1 MENNTKLSVIICV
14 YNEFKTIKLI
24 IDKVLNAKL
33 PNNIIKEIV
42 IIDNNSTDGT
52 KQILENFKENKD
64 IKIFFN
70 KENFGKGYSIT
81 KGIKKASGNYIIF
94 QDADLEYDPNDYYN
108 LINHLIKHDLD
119 FVYGSRIIKNKKY
132 HRYNLHKY
140 VVIFYSFLINLLFKA
155 RFTDTATNYKLFK
168 SHVIKNIKL
177 TSKSFAIDF
186 EITVKLV
193 KRKYIYD
200 EVPISYNPRSY
211 DQGKKINVN
220 DAFKSLLI
228 IIKLFFSK

>member
-52 KQILENFKENKD
+52 KQILENFKDNKD
-64 IKIFFN
+64 LKIFFN